1 MDEPGPGLAVDLPPE
16 PHDVDVDDVVERR
29 AAGGLAPDLAGDL
42 VARDHLGLVAHEE
55 LEQLELAR
63 RTLRLIN
70 VWEPHRGYLVT
81 CRKRLGIYNAADGL
95 SLENLLQSHTGVI
108 HVFPVVPEDFEGG
121 FENLG
126 AQGAFVVA
134 GERLKNGMHS
144 VTIKSVAGNPCA
156 LANPWPAARAQVVD
170 LDAAQP
176 IPVTLDKHTIRF
188 ETKANRRYR
197 ITNR

>member
-1 MDEPGPGLAVDLPPE
+1 MVVLLACIAGPALAQEKKPNIVVFWGDDIGLDSSP
-16 PHDVDVDDVVERR
+16 
-29 AAGGLAPDLAGDL
+29 
-42 VARDHLGLVAHEE
+42 
-55 LEQLELAR
+55 EQLELAR

-95 SLENLLQSHTGVI
+95 SLENLLQSHTGTI

-134 GERLKNGMHS
+134 GERLKNGVRS
-144 VTIKSVAGNPCA
+144 VTITSLAGNPCA
-156 LANPWPAARAQVVD
+156 LANPWPARTAQVLD

-176 IPVTLDKHTIRF
+176 IPVTLDKQTLRF
-188 ETKANRRYR
+188 PTTAHHRYKVSNR
-197 ITNR
+197 